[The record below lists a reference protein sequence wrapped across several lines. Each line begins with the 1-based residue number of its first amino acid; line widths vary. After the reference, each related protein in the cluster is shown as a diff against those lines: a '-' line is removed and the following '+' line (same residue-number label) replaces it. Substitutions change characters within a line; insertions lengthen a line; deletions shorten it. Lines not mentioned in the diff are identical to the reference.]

1 MECRQN
7 ISETD
12 ICMAKYSRVGAE
24 DVFWNLVQEVEKK
37 KKKKIPFISQTQ
49 LRESQLEL
57 CCSSA

>member
-37 KKKKIPFISQTQ
+37 KKKKNPIYFTDTV
-49 LRESQLEL
+49 R
-57 CCSSA
+57 